1 MKRPV
6 SLKAL
11 TKNHLQQNYN
21 KCKII
26 SMHKVF
32 YLKECIN
39 KWIECFFQFQH
50 DNYPNFQ
57 FSLNLLTKSLTDCN
71 RFEIICI
78 LEGLF

>member
-1 MKRPV
+1 MFLFVLKHKYMKRPV

-21 KCKII
+21 KYKII

-39 KWIECFFQFQH
+39 K
-50 DNYPNFQ
+50 
-57 FSLNLLTKSLTDCN
+57 
-71 RFEIICI
+71 
-78 LEGLF
+78 